1 MSVIEK
7 TPIDPFSAVNFD
19 EIIGNDESLVIQ
31 PEEIIDTKDSIKK
44 AAEQSK
50 FSSRQSK
57 TPKKQKL
64 IKKSFSIFSEE
75 ANIIKKALNAHSDIL
90 EEEFGSPS
98 QSDVVRAG
106 LHLLAE
112 KSPKEQAMLI
122 AKHKGRGRT

>member
-1 MSVIEK
+1 MSIVEK
-7 TPIDPFSAVNFD
+7 TPVDPFSAVNFD
-19 EIIGNDESLVIQ
+19 EIIGNGDSLVKAA
-31 PEEIIDTKDSIKK
+31 EERTDTKDSIKK

-57 TPKKQKL
+57 TVQKQKQ

-75 ANIIKKALNAHSDIL
+75 ANIIKKALYAHSDIL
-90 EEEFGSPS
+90 EEEYGSPS

-106 LHLLAE
+106 LHLLSE